1 MSDLRLF
8 ARDHN
13 IWAQTV
19 KCHIRS
25 RAFHENTP
33 GGGEGVRLHVG
44 FLFKPT
50 GFARCLIASLNHG
63 TFERL
68 IKVLV
73 FSGACLYKM
82 SIRVESKQS
91 ESTSTLLKCSVVQ
104 SIDEAI
110 SKENA
115 ADLFQSTRVNFLRN
129 ITGRGKPIRH

>member
-33 GGGEGVRLHVG
+33 AGREHYLEGEGGGVRLHVG
-44 FLFKPT
+44 YLFKPT
-50 GFARCLIASLNHG
+50 AFTRCLLASLNHG

-68 IKVLV
+68 IKVLA

-82 SIRVESKQS
+82 SIRVELKRS
-91 ESTSTLLKCSVVQ
+91 ESTSTL
-104 SIDEAI
+104 
-110 SKENA
+110 
-115 ADLFQSTRVNFLRN
+115 FR
-129 ITGRGKPIRH
+129 RGDIKGERG